1 METSKQSKAATKVY
15 LTKEQLFEEYNK
27 CLEVGYCT
35 EKMTSYFE
43 KIARRF
49 STVYKNNFGNT
60 SDWNAIVNF
69 AVAEAWQK
77 WNLFD
82 PNKTD
87 NIFSFYTTMI
97 ANDMRTHYR
106 QLNRGKGINIS
117 IDVLMAPK
125 KE

>member
-1 METSKQSKAATKVY
+1 MDKTRSVY
-15 LTKEQLFEEYNK
+15 LTKEQLFEEYNN
-27 CLEVGYCT
+27 CLKVGYCT

-60 SDWNAIVNF
+60 TDWNAIVNY
-69 AVAEAWQK
+69 AVAEAWFKWQEFNPQK
-77 WNLFD
+77 S
-82 PNKTD
+82 D

-97 ANDMRTHYR
+97 ANDMRTHYK
-106 QLNRGKGINIS
+106 QLNKGKGINIS
-117 IDVLMAPK
+117 LDVLMAPH